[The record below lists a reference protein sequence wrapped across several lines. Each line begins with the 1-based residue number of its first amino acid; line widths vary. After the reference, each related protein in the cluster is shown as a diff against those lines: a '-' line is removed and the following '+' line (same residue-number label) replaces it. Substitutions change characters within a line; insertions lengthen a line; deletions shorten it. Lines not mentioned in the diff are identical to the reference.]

1 MNPTSRPAISR
12 PPSLEGPAYEV
23 RFTSLSGG
31 VDLVFPSDAEG
42 HVDVDHLTA
51 RGRDNY
57 LRARALIGRDYSLP
71 AVCRTA
77 EPRA

>member
-1 MNPTSRPAISR
+1 MIGRPQ
-12 PPSLEGPAYEV
+12 SLEGAAYEV

-31 VDLVFPSDAEG
+31 IDLVFPSDAEG

-51 RGRDNY
+51 RARDNY
-57 LRARALIGRDYSLP
+57 LRARELIGRDYSLP

-77 EPRA
+77 AQEPRA

>member
-1 MNPTSRPAISR
+1 
-12 PPSLEGPAYEV
+12 
-23 RFTSLSGG
+23 
-31 VDLVFPSDAEG
+31 VFPSDAEG